1 LSSDPAPAAP
11 ARVPL
16 PTILAFGTIQMPV
29 LAIGLIYGVY
39 LPPNYAGLGLGL
51 AAVAV
56 AITTVRAVDVFID
69 PLLAMLMDRTKT
81 PIGRYRPWLVLGAP
95 IVMLGVWKVLMPS
108 GPVSRDYL
116 ILWLLVSA
124 VGLSMLTLGSAAW
137 SAVVATTYNDRARLY
152 AWTAPMG
159 ILAIVAVLLLPLF
172 THRKVAAGLVSS
184 MPILGMIFLIAL
196 PIALAICT
204 VFTPER
210 IAPMQKRP
218 RFSLGDYLG
227 AIGRPTMLR
236 LIVADFLLALGPG
249 VTGPLYLFYFHD
261 AKGFTV
267 PDVSLMLIFYVSA
280 GVFGSLFW
288 GGVAAQKLGKHR
300 ALQVACVCYAITQ
313 SVLMAVPRV
322 TPGYSF
328 VGCLPT
334 GVAMA
339 AVGFCA
345 AAFLVLV
352 RAMVADV
359 ADEVRLERKRDLT
372 SLLYS
377 MVTTTTKIGG
387 TITVAVVYPIL
398 AFVHYNPKE
407 GAVNTP
413 HAIFGLEMCYLFAP
427 IALVIVGG
435 AVFFGYRLDAKRHAE
450 IREALAAPDL
460 TSAEEA
466 MAGVISEPPRP
477 APAE

>member
-1 LSSDPAPAAP
+1 LSPNPPSAAP

-16 PTILAFGTIQMPV
+16 PTILAFGTIQMPIA
-29 LAIGLIYGVY
+29 AIALIYGVY

-56 AITTVRAVDVFID
+56 AITTVRAIDVFID
-69 PLLAMLMDRTKT
+69 PLLAMVMDRTKT

-95 IVMLGVWKVLMPS
+95 IVMVGVWKVLMPQ
-108 GPVSRDYL
+108 GPVSQGYL
-116 ILWLLVSA
+116 IVWLLVSFA
-124 VGLSMLTLGSAAW
+124 GLSMLTLGASAW
-137 SAVVATTYNDRARLY
+137 SAVVATTYDDRARLF

-159 ILAIVAVLLLPLF
+159 IVAIIAVLLLPVF

-184 MPILGMIFLIAL
+184 MPILGTIFLIAL
-196 PIALAICT
+196 PIALVICT

-210 IAPMQKRP
+210 IAPTQTRTKFAP
-218 RFSLGDYLG
+218 SDYLG

-236 LIVADFLLALGPG
+236 LIIADFLLALGPG

-261 AKGFTV
+261 AKGFSV

-288 GGVAAQKLGKHR
+288 GGVAAQRLGKHR
-300 ALQVACVCYAITQ
+300 ALQVACVVYAITQ
-313 SVLMAVPRV
+313 SILMAVPRV
-322 TPGYSF
+322 SPGYTF
-328 VGCLPT
+328 IDCLPT
-334 GVAMA
+334 GIAMS

-345 AAFLVLV
+345 AAFLILV

-398 AFVHYNPKE
+398 AFVGYNPKE
-407 GAVNTP
+407 DAVNTP

-427 IALVIVGG
+427 VVLVLIGG
-435 AVFFGYRLDAKRHAE
+435 TMFFGYKLDSKRHGE
-450 IREALAAPDL
+450 IRDALSKLDLLAA
-460 TSAEEA
+460 EET
-466 MAGVISEPPRP
+466 MAGVD
-477 APAE
+477 APLMAE